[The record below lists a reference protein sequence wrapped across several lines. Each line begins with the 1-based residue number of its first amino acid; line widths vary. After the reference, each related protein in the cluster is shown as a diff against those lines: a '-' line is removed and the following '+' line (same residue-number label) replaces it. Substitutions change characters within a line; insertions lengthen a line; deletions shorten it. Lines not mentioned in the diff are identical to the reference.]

1 MRVQAL
7 LTPMESQE
15 NIPSRA
21 GVDPRRAS
29 ADTCAT
35 PARQVDDLVL
45 TRRSFLAAGV
55 VALSLPASAWGAGP
69 LAHGRRVRL
78 RLTLL
83 APTGP
88 HAIGTVQLHLV
99 DHSRRDPWV
108 PLGRG
113 S

>member
-1 MRVQAL
+1 
-7 LTPMESQE
+7 MESQQ
-15 NIPSRA
+15 NIPLRA
-21 GVDPRRAS
+21 GANPRRAP
-29 ADTCAT
+29 ADTRVT
-35 PARQVDDLVL
+35 PARQVDDFVL

-55 VALSLPASAWGAGP
+55 VALGLPASAGGAAP
-69 LAHGRRVRL
+69 VAHRHRVRL